1 MVRELP
7 HSRPIRGRQSN
18 NLLKESSVSQGL
30 GIDDLEPGLP
40 SSKIDTTVAH
50 NARVWD
56 YWLGGKDNFAVD
68 RQMGDQVRKMVPVIG
83 EIAHADRQ
91 FLIRA
96 VRFLA
101 GEAGIR
107 QFLDIGTGL
116 PTANNTHQVAQSVAP
131 ESRIV
136 YVDNDPMVLVHARAL
151 LTGSSDGAT
160 DYVDADVHDP
170 DAILAHASQ
179 TLDFTQPVAVM
190 MLGVL
195 NFVLDTD
202 EAQAIVHRLMDAVPA
217 GSYLALTH
225 PTLDLGGDQVPTA
238 MAFWN
243 EHATPPIRAR
253 SGEEIARFLERLEVL
268 EPGLVSCSLWRP
280 EPSETGAA
288 PAQVPQYGAVGRKP

>member
-1 MVRELP
+1 MSAGHSVGDPERE
-7 HSRPIRGRQSN
+7 R
-18 NLLKESSVSQGL
+18 SSAR
-30 GIDDLEPGLP
+30 
-40 SSKIDTTVAH
+40 IDTTVAH

-68 RQMGDQVRKMVPVIG
+68 RQVGDRVRQMFPVIG
-83 EIAHADRQ
+83 DVAWASRQ

-101 GEAGIR
+101 AEAGIR

-116 PTANNTHQVAQSVAP
+116 PTANNTHEVAQAVAP
-131 ESRIV
+131 ESRVV
-136 YVDNDPMVLVHARAL
+136 YVDNDPLVLVHARAL
-151 LTGSSDGAT
+151 LTSSERGAT

-170 DAILAHASQ
+170 DAILAGAVP
-179 TLDFTQPVAVM
+179 TLDFTRPVAIT

-195 NFVLDTD
+195 NFVMDTD
-202 EAQAIVHRLMDAVPA
+202 EARNIVHRFMDAVPS

-225 PTLDLGGDQVPTA
+225 PTVELGGESNAEA

-243 EHATPPIRAR
+243 KNADPPIRTRTGA
-253 SGEEIARFLERLEVL
+253 EIGRFLTGLDLV

-280 EPSETGAA
+280 EAGSNGDVPGR
-288 PAQVPQYGAVGRKP
+288 VPQYGVVGRKP